1 MKVVAARES
10 LRLLLRWTQGAL
22 FAIALSMLAYC
33 GFVLIDTW
41 AFQQRTQQEFA
52 HQLHEEHKPDRG
64 LSQSASPSSP
74 QVPVAMEP
82 GGLIGSIAIPRL
94 GLVATIIEG
103 TDTTTLRRAV
113 GHIPST
119 GLPGQAGNVG
129 LAGHR
134 DTFFRQLKDIRQN
147 DIITLTTLGG
157 EYRYRVVSTR
167 VVVPTEVSVLNPA
180 VNQVLT
186 LVTCYPFYFIGSAPD
201 RFIVRAERVT

>member
-1 MKVVAARES
+1 
-10 LRLLLRWTQGAL
+10 
-22 FAIALSMLAYC
+22 
-33 GFVLIDTW
+33 
-41 AFQQRTQQEFA
+41 
-52 HQLHEEHKPDRG
+52 
-64 LSQSASPSSP
+64 
-74 QVPVAMEP
+74 MEP